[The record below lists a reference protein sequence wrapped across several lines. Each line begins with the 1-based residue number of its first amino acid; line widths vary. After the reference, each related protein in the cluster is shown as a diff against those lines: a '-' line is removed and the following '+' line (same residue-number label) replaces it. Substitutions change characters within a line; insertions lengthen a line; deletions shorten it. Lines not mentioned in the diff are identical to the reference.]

1 VRETAIIVPVDPAEA
16 IVGGWRRVHTPSGSN
31 GMQAHVTLLAPFT
44 SPELLVAGRIR
55 EVREALRGFGAF
67 DFELGSSAYL
77 DLGARRVLYLR
88 PEPGEPFVRMIEALV
103 ARFPEHPPYGNA
115 SLEPIPHV
123 TVATSAD
130 DALLERIEL
139 AVQPALPIA
148 AAATEAWIVE
158 YGDGRCDLRSRIAF
172 RAP

>member
-16 IVGGWRRVHTPSGSN
+16 VVGGWRRAHTPSGSN

-44 SPELLVAGRIR
+44 PPELLVAGRIR
-55 EVREALRGFGAF
+55 EVREILRGFDAF
-67 DFELGSSAYL
+67 HFELVSPAYL

-88 PEPGEPFVRMIEALV
+88 PDPGEPFVRMIEALA

-130 DALLERIEL
+130 DVLLKRIEL
-139 AVQPALPIA
+139 AVQPGLPIA

-158 YGDGRCDLRSRIAF
+158 YGEGRCDIRSRIVF